1 MTDATSNGGSASQK
15 VPSTPAGSIYSPPSR
30 AFIKTDLIGAD
41 TASSALPQKLP
52 PQRAQIPAWL
62 SRLGMAS
69 WYLVGIGVVVYAVVA
84 GTLSITPV
92 FIAVFVALVFTSLL
106 NPLVNAL
113 DKHMS
118 RWLAVILAL
127 LGAILVFS
135 GLIAFVVTSVAG
147 QWHSLTKQLANG
159 TDKIIEFIEST
170 PFHVSL
176 TSDEVYNWFEELVRK
191 GQLYATDNWQRLVG
205 EVLSNAGTI
214 AIFFTILALSVF
226 VTIFFLHS
234 GATMWRWF
242 LNLLPTRARATTNH
256 AAEAGWLSF
265 SGYARGTVIISL
277 IDGILA
283 SIYLTVVGVPLAPAL
298 GVLVMIGAF
307 IPMVGAPAAM
317 IIAMIVALAVDGV
330 WKAVIVGIGIALIGQ
345 LEGHVLQPL
354 IMGKQV
360 SLHPVVV
367 GIGVVSGTLLGGL
380 IGAIIVVPIMG
391 VTWAV
396 FSSLYHRDPPI
407 VGKLPGAIEVQPA
420 PRPKNFLMRL
430 VPSFFRPKKAAPS
443 STKIS

>member
-1 MTDATSNGGSASQK
+1 MSDATNNDASSGAKQQ
-15 VPSTPAGSIYSPPSR
+15 TIPAGAIYRPPTQ
-30 AFIKTDLIGAD
+30 ALLKTDLIGDETSGVSYKPQVPPAK
-41 TASSALPQKLP
+41 TALP
-52 PQRAQIPAWL
+52 IWL
-62 SRLGMAS
+62 SRLGLAS
-69 WYLVGIGVVVYAVVA
+69 WYLTGIGIVVYAIIA
-84 GTLSITPV
+84 GTLRITPV

-118 RWLAVILAL
+118 RWIAVILAI
-127 LGAILVFS
+127 LGALLLFS

-147 QWHSLTKQLANG
+147 QWPSLAKQLNNG
-159 TDKIIEFIEST
+159 VDKIIEFIEST

-176 TSDEVYNWFEELVRK
+176 TSDQVYSWFEELIHK
-191 GQLYATDNWQRLVG
+191 GQVYATDNWQRLAG

-214 AIFFTILALSVF
+214 AIFFTIFALSIF

-234 GATMWRWF
+234 GANMWRWF
-242 LNLLPTRARATTNH
+242 LNLLPTRARANTNH
-256 AAEAGWLSF
+256 AAEAGWISF
-265 SGYARGTVIISL
+265 SGYARGTVIISM
-277 IDGILA
+277 IDGTLA
-283 SIYLTVVGVPLAPAL
+283 WIYLTVVGVPLAPAL

-367 GIGVVSGTLLGGL
+367 GIGVVAGTLLGGL
-380 IGAIIVVPIMG
+380 AGAIIVVPIMG

-396 FSSLYHRDPPI
+396 FSSLYHKDPPI
-407 VGKLPGAIEVQPA
+407 VGPLPGAIAIA
-420 PRPKNFLMRL
+420 PTPKPKNFLMRL
-430 VPSFFRPKKAAPS
+430 IPSFLRPKKPVRP
-443 STKIS
+443 STKVS